1 MWSEQILSHTSD
13 EVIGRSF
20 RELIWPGDLGA
31 TTSAVAAA
39 SAGRDLNG
47 FQNRYRAKD
56 GTLRWIAWRTT
67 LENKQIFGYGRG
79 IAVTVRLLTR
89 CLGLEARGEFG
100 IVDEVI
106 EELVPGSGRETRFA

>member
-1 MWSEQILSHTSD
+1 LWSEQILSHNSD

-56 GTLRWIAWRTT
+56 GTLRWIAWRTI

-79 IAVTVRLLTR
+79 IAAQR
-89 CLGLEARGEFG
+89 E
-100 IVDEVI
+100 
-106 EELVPGSGRETRFA
+106 RETKLLQTQEAL